1 MDNRQNLDSFGVETI
16 LGFGVVIKN
25 GLGLCRDRAHAF
37 NGAVL
42 ILQGGLK
49 SSGSDFV
56 LKMSELVFV
65 RFYSG
70 IIIIYVVIP

>member
-1 MDNRQNLDSFGVETI
+1 MECSGWIIVRIEIVS
-16 LGFGVVIKN
+16 GFGAVIKN
-25 GLGLCRDRAHAF
+25 GLGLCRDWAHAF
-37 NGAVL
+37 DGAVL

-56 LKMSELVFV
+56 PKMSELVFV